1 MARGVLERRQPRAQN
16 QMTALELITFVSQGL
31 FIGLFAAVL
40 VRALTR
46 PSRAAWDTVLLFG
59 SIAAVVV
66 LARGADLLGVGE
78 QRWLTGL
85 VLLLLSA
92 APYAMIRL
100 VDDFSRTP
108 RWLLPV
114 GAIAFAVV
122 GVLGFVAFA
131 TAPQLYELVT
141 IAWFLGVG
149 GYAAYAFARAAMS
162 SGGITRKRMTAVA
175 LGAVLFIGAIVIAF
189 ADALATGLNLEV
201 LTQLSAFVSVI
212 AFFLGFAPP
221 DWIRRAWREPDLRRF
236 LERSLHLS
244 ALADERREVVEIQQA
259 AAAAFGAA
267 GAAIGLAVAG
277 RPVLRYVNADGQ
289 WVEYPDDA
297 FIAGRAFREQ
307 RRVLAMDAADADPE
321 HAAIYRRNAATT
333 VIAAPVTSD
342 DRRIG
347 VLSVYADRAPIFIE
361 DDLWL
366 LELLADHT
374 AVLLE
379 SRKLAAVE
387 SSLRAREESARL
399 KEEFLSA
406 AAHDLRTPLTVVLGQ
421 AELLER
427 RAARDPN
434 APVDAAGLTR
444 LAREARRL
452 RDLVNQL
459 LDAQRLE
466 QGSAIMDPVTADIRG
481 IVEAVLLRYHDQGV
495 DLRGELPDQPVL
507 GNLDVPRFEQV
518 LDNLI
523 ENALKYGAD
532 GPLPEVRLELQD
544 EVARLA
550 VVDHGLGIPQDERER
565 IFDRFYRA
573 TNVQAITDTGIGL
586 GLYICRRIVESHGGL
601 IWVEPTAGGGST
613 FLITV
618 PAQGAP
624 VTETQPATQTSWPA
638 TPGAAEAA
646 VDA

>member
-1 MARGVLERRQPRAQN
+1 
-16 QMTALELITFVSQGL
+16 MTALELISLTSQALFVGL
-31 FIGLFAAVL
+31 SIAVL
-40 VRALTR
+40 LRALSR

-66 LARGADLLGVGE
+66 LVRAAGLLGLGD
-78 QRWLTGL
+78 QPWLTGL
-85 VLLLLSA
+85 VLLLLSV

-114 GAIAFAVV
+114 GAVAFAAV

-131 TAPQLYELVT
+131 TAPQVYELVT

-149 GYAAYAFARAAMS
+149 GYAAYAFARAAATS
-162 SGGITRKRMTAVA
+162 RGITRRRMTAVA
-175 LGAVLFIGAIVIAF
+175 VGALLFIGAIVTAF
-189 ADALATGLNLEV
+189 VDALAAVNLEAV
-201 LTQLSAFVSVI
+201 TQLGAFFAVI

-221 DWIRRAWREPDLRRF
+221 DWIRRAWREPDLRSF

-244 ALADERREVVEIQQA
+244 ALTDERHAVVEIQHA

-267 GAAIGLAVAG
+267 GAAIGLAVEG
-277 RPVLRYVNADGQ
+277 HPILRYVDAGGE
-289 WVEYPDDA
+289 WIEYPDDA

-307 RRVLAMDAADADPE
+307 RRVVAMDAADEDPE
-321 HAAIYRRNAATT
+321 HASEYWRNAANT

-347 VLSVYADRAPIFIE
+347 VLSVFADRAPIFVE

-387 SSLRAREESARL
+387 STLRAREESARL

-427 RAARDPN
+427 RVARDPN
-434 APVDAAGLTR
+434 VPVDAAGLTR

-452 RDLVNQL
+452 RDLVNEL

-466 QGSAIMDPVTADIRG
+466 QGAAVMAPVSTDLRD
-481 IVEAVLLRYHDQGV
+481 IVEAVRLRFHDQGIDFKADV
-495 DLRGELPDQPVL
+495 PASPVV
-507 GNLDVPRFEQV
+507 GTVDVPRFEQV

-523 ENALKYGAD
+523 ENALKYAGHGA
-532 GPLPEVRLELQD
+532 LPEVELAMD
-544 EVARLA
+544 EGTARLS
-550 VVDHGLGIPQDERER
+550 VVDHGLGVPEEERER
-565 IFDRFYRA
+565 IFERFYRA
-573 TNVQAITDTGIGL
+573 TNVHAITDTGIGL
-586 GLYICRRIVESHGGL
+586 GLYICRRIVESHGGR
-601 IWVEPTAGGGST
+601 IWVEPTPGGGST
-613 FLITV
+613 FIVTV
-618 PAQGAP
+618 PTQGAP
-624 VTETQPATQTSWPA
+624 AHETQPQTQASWPA
-638 TPGAAEAA
+638 APGAEATA
-646 VDA
+646 DA

>member
-1 MARGVLERRQPRAQN
+1 
-16 QMTALELITFVSQGL
+16 MTALELISLASQAL
-31 FIGLFAAVL
+31 FIGLFVAVL
-40 VRALTR
+40 LRALTR

-59 SIAAVVV
+59 SVAAVVALV
-66 LARGADLLGVGE
+66 LAADWLRLGD
-78 QRWLTGL
+78 QPWLTGL
-85 VLLLLSA
+85 VLLLLSV

-108 RWLLPV
+108 PWLLPF
-114 GAIAFAVV
+114 GAVAFAAV

-141 IAWFLGVG
+141 ITWFLGVG
-149 GYAAYAFARAAMS
+149 GYAAYAFARAAVNS
-162 SGGITRKRMTAVA
+162 RGITRRRMTAVA
-175 LGAVLFIGAIVIAF
+175 LGAVLFIGAIVAAF
-189 ADALATGLNLEV
+189 VDALATGVDLEAV
-201 LTQLSAFVSVI
+201 TQLGAFFAVI

-236 LERSLHLS
+236 LERSLQLS
-244 ALADERREVVEIQQA
+244 ALRDERRAVIEIQHA

-267 GAAIGLAVAG
+267 GASIGLAVEG
-277 RPVLRYVNADGQ
+277 HPVLRYVDASGE
-289 WVEYPDDA
+289 WIEYPDDA

-307 RRVLAMDAADADPE
+307 RRVVAMDAAGADPE
-321 HAAIYRRNAATT
+321 HASVYRRNAATT

-347 VLSVYADRAPIFIE
+347 VLSVFAERAPIFVE

-366 LELLADHT
+366 LELLADHI

-387 SSLRAREESARL
+387 STLRAREESARL

-427 RAARDPN
+427 RVARDPN
-434 APVDAAGLTR
+434 APVDAAGVTR

-452 RDLVNQL
+452 RDLVSEL

-466 QGSAIMDPVTADIRG
+466 QGAAVMDPVTTDLRD
-481 IVEAVLLRYHDQGV
+481 IVEEVRLRFHDLGIDFKANV
-495 DLRGELPDQPVL
+495 PDTPVTATV
-507 GNLDVPRFEQV
+507 DVPRFEQV
-518 LDNLI
+518 VDNLI
-523 ENALKYGAD
+523 ENALKYGAA
-532 GPLPEVRLELQD
+532 GPLPEVKLERD
-544 EVARLA
+544 NGAARLT
-550 VVDHGLGIPQDERER
+550 VVDHGLGVPEDERER

-573 TNVQAITDTGIGL
+573 TNVQALPDTGIGL
-586 GLYICRRIVESHGGL
+586 GLYICRRIVESHGGR
-601 IWVEPTAGGGST
+601 IWVEPTPGGGST
-613 FLITV
+613 FVVSV
-618 PAQGAP
+618 PAQSAP
-624 VTETQPATQTSWPA
+624 AHEMQPETPASVPA
-638 TPGAAEAA
+638 APGAEAIA
-646 VDA
+646 DA